1 MIRKDR
7 LFIVDPSSY
16 DGSVLREAMGAM
28 SPVEELTY
36 LKARNSYLEEL
47 VAAQKNSDPNW
58 RP

>member
-36 LKARNSYLEEL
+36 LKA
-47 VAAQKNSDPNW
+47 
-58 RP
+58 